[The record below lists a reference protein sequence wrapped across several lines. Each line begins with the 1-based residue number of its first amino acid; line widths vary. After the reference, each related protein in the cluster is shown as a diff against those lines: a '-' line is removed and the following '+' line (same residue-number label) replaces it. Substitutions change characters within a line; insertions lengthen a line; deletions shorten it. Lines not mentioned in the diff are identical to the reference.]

1 MEREEPAIVVID
13 SFKALRDIL
22 GDAPA
27 MRTFVYD
34 LAVHMA
40 SWGAT
45 SLLVGEYTE
54 EEISTERRVR
64 DRRRHHPASPIG
76 VTS

>member
-1 MEREEPAIVVID
+1 
-13 SFKALRDIL
+13 
-22 GDAPA
+22 

-40 SWGAT
+40 GWGAT

-54 EEISTERRVR
+54 AEIATVAEFAIADGIIRFT
-64 DRRRHHPASPIG
+64 IG